1 MNKTLLLLLTCGLL
15 AGCTPKSDTTTTD
28 TTTTTTTTDTA
39 GTDAATT
46 DTSSTDSASTDS
58 ASTDSTGTD
67 ATTTDTT
74 TSDATAPG
82 TADTGDSTLANG
94 DTASTSEEAD
104 MAAGDGLEGTLS
116 AFDADAKTMTL
127 DEDDKNYIVNV
138 SDNTVYEGVDNVA
151 STADEFWGTD
161 RTGQKLAIEG
171 RITDGNLSAD
181 KITLQ

>member
-39 GTDAATT
+39 GTDATTT

-67 ATTTDTT
+67 ATTDTT

>member
-28 TTTTTTTTDTA
+28 TTTTTTTDTA
-39 GTDAATT
+39 GTDATTT
-46 DTSSTDSASTDS
+46 DTS
-58 ASTDSTGTD
+58 STDSTGTD

-74 TSDATAPG
+74 TPDAAAPG

>member
-28 TTTTTTTTDTA
+28 TTTTTTTDTA

-46 DTSSTDSASTDS
+46 DASSTDA

-67 ATTTDTT
+67 STGTDTTTDTT
-74 TSDATAPG
+74 ASGAAAPG

-116 AFDADAKTMTL
+116 AFDGAAKTMTL

-138 SDNTVYEGVDNVA
+138 SDNTVYEGVGNVA

-161 RTGQKLAIEG
+161 RTGQQLAVEG
-171 RITDGNLSAD
+171 RITDGTLSAD
-181 KITLQ
+181 KVTLQ